1 MSMKHEN
8 GRNFMNLSPNVMR
21 EASEL
26 LYTTF
31 LTVHMLFSPG
41 GTKFGVDMVNFV
53 KDGKFK
59 FFSETSNI
67 HDSKLQR
74 NFKRC
79 GTRG

>member
-8 GRNFMNLSPNVMR
+8 GHNFVNLSPIIVR

-41 GTKFGVDMVNFV
+41 CTKFGVDMVNFV
-53 KDGKFK
+53 KNGEIK
-59 FFSETSNI
+59 FFSETSDI

-79 GTRG
+79 GTQG